1 MNVSLPKGNKC
12 CTYVFP
18 YCFILLF
25 YFCLFFYLAKKKKV
39 LGNKIQTHQ
48 YELVFIFMEINIKKT
63 QFVFCILISYQYQLS
78 FVKQFM

>member
-1 MNVSLPKGNKC
+1 MLYICVP
-12 CTYVFP
+12 
-18 YCFILLF
+18 LLF
-25 YFCLFFYLAKKKKV
+25 YFIVLFLFVFLPGQKKKV